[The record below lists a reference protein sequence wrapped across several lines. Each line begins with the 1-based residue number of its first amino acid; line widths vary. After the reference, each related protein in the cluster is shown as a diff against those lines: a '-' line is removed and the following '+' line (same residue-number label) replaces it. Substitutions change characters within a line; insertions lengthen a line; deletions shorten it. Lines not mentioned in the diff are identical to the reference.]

1 MLMRQQSALFAAM
14 CLIWGSTWI
23 AMKVGIDAVP
33 PVLFAGTR
41 FMAAGALLLGYLL
54 LTGGQTRFERQDLIR
69 LPLVT
74 LLMVTLAYSLIFWG
88 ALHVSSGLAA
98 VIDLSFLPVA
108 LLTIGVAL
116 GEERFDPRR
125 AAAIALGVVGLA
137 ILFAP
142 KVIGELG
149 GTMMEVWGGL
159 AIVASAVLYGLGSVL
174 SRPLLRRYS
183 PVLVSGATLLP
194 GGALM
199 VIGSLLFEPGSVTAL
214 NGHWGAAAW
223 SGWAFLVIFGSLVAY
238 TFYLSLVRDCG
249 PSRAGAYSFI
259 SPGIAVVL
267 GIVVLGEQVRGTDV
281 IGMAVMLAAA
291 WLALQENDR
300 GKATATEPV
309 VCSRRTEAG
318 PGVSQRTSS

>member
-41 FMAAGALLLGYLL
+41 FMAEGALLVGYLL
-54 LTGGQTRFERQDLIR
+54 LTEGQVRFERQDLVR

-116 GEERFDPRR
+116 GEERFDFRR

-214 NGHWGAAAW
+214 NGRWGAAAW

-238 TFYLSLVRDCG
+238 TFYLSLVRDWG

>member
-1 MLMRQQSALFAAM
+1 MLMRRQSALFAAM

-23 AMKVGIDAVP
+23 AMKVGVEAVP

-41 FMAAGALLLGYLL
+41 FMAAGTLLVGYLV
-54 LTGGQTRFERQDLIR
+54 LTGERLRFQRQDLSR
-69 LPLVT
+69 LSLAT

-116 GEERFDPRR
+116 GEERFDHRR
-125 AAAIALGVVGLA
+125 AAAIVLGIVGLV

-142 KVIGELG
+142 KVLDELD
-149 GTMMEVWGGL
+149 GTVMEVWGGL
-159 AIVASAVLYGLGSVL
+159 AIVASAIAYGLGSVL

-183 PVLVSGATLLP
+183 PVVVSGANLLP

-199 VIGSLLFEPGSVTAL
+199 VIGSLLFEPGAVAAL
-214 NGHWGAAAW
+214 DGRWGVAAW
-223 SGWAFLVIFGSLVAY
+223 CGWAFLVIFGSLVAY
-238 TFYLSLVRDCG
+238 TFYLSLVRDWG
-249 PSRAGAYSFI
+249 PSRAGAYSFV

-267 GIVVLGEQVRGTDV
+267 GVVVRDEEVRGTDL
-281 IGMAVMLAAA
+281 IGMAVMLMAA
-291 WLALQENDR
+291 WLALRDT
-300 GKATATEPV
+300 GSSKAGTTEL
-309 VCSRRTEAG
+309 
-318 PGVSQRTSS
+318 GVAHFKNGGSLWNPIEDA